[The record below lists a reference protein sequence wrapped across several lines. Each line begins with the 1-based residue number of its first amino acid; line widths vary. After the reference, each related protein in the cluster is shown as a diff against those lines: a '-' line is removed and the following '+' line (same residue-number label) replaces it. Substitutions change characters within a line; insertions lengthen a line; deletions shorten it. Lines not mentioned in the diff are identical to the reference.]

1 MSPQRTLGS
10 EQRAVLFADICGST
24 ALYDSLGDDLARRLI
39 SQCLTL
45 LCAELPAQQGV
56 LIKTLGDEV
65 MCTFPSAE
73 QALAA
78 ACAMQRGMEKAQFEG
93 GHPLMVRIG
102 FHFGEV
108 LCDAHDV
115 HGDTVNVAAR
125 VAAITR
131 ATQIMTTL
139 AVAKNLP
146 MEKRASL
153 RQVMRAEFK
162 GKQERLDIFQ
172 VVWEQDDGESTRIG
186 IPAFRK
192 FPLQLEELTLTHAGK
207 TLHVNQAARSVM
219 MGRDKV
225 CELAVSSDFASRQH
239 VRIELRFDKFVLID
253 QSTNGTYVRSEH
265 GEVSYVLREEIQLK
279 GRGTISL
286 GNPDFAYLNELVEY
300 AIHATKSQNLAE

>member
-1 MSPQRTLGS
+1 MTQAASPMSQKL
-10 EQRAVLFADICGST
+10 AVLFADICGST
-24 ALYDSLGDDLARRLI
+24 ALYDRLGNDLARRLI
-39 SQCLTL
+39 SQCLEV

-65 MCTFPSAE
+65 MCTFPSAL
-73 QALAA
+73 QAFDA
-78 ACAMQRGMEKAQFEG
+78 ACAMQRMMEKSQFEG
-93 GHPLMVRIG
+93 GHKLMVRIG

-108 LCDAHDV
+108 IAEAADV

-125 VAAITR
+125 VAEITR

-146 MEKRASL
+146 MDQRASL

-192 FPLQLEELTLTHAGK
+192 LALQLEELTLTHADK
-207 TLHVNQAARSVM
+207 KLHVNQATRSVI
-219 MGRDKV
+219 MGRDKI
-225 CELAVSSDFASRQH
+225 CELVVSSDFASRQH

-253 QSTNGTYVRSEH
+253 QSTNGTYVRLAN
-265 GEVSYVLREEIQLK
+265 GEVTHVVREEFQLK
-279 GRGTISL
+279 ARGTISL
-286 GNPDFAYLNELVEY
+286 GNPDLSDTRALIEY
-300 AIHATKSQNLAE
+300 IIHSKNSEAE

>member
-1 MSPQRTLGS
+1 MSSTRGLGNKKL
-10 EQRAVLFADICGST
+10 AVLFADICGST
-24 ALYDSLGDDLARRLI
+24 ALYDSLGDGLARRLI
-39 SQCLTL
+39 SQCLNL
-45 LCAELPAQQGV
+45 LCAELPAQKGV

-73 QALAA
+73 QALDA
-78 ACAMQRGMEKAQFEG
+78 ACAMQRAMQQAQFEA
-93 GHPLMVRIG
+93 GHKLMVRIG

-108 LCDAHDV
+108 LSDANDV

-125 VAAITR
+125 VASITR

-139 AVAKNLP
+139 AVAKELP
-146 MEKRASL
+146 MHVRASL

-207 TLHVNQAARSVM
+207 NLHVNQAARSVM
-219 MGRDKV
+219 IGRDKI
-225 CELAVSSDFASRQH
+225 CGLAVSSDFASRQH

-253 QSTNGTYVRSEH
+253 QSTNGTYVRLAN
-265 GEVSYVLREEIQLK
+265 GEVTHVVREELMLK
-279 GRGTISL
+279 GCGTISL
-286 GNPDFAYLNELVEY
+286 GNPDFAYLNELVDY
-300 AIHATKSQNLAE
+300 AIQAKTPQNLAQ

>member
-1 MSPQRTLGS
+1 MSPQHTLGS
-10 EQRAVLFADICGST
+10 EKLAVLFADICGST
-24 ALYDSLGDDLARRLI
+24 ALYDSLGDELARRLI
-39 SQCLTL
+39 SQCLNL
-45 LCAELPAQQGV
+45 LCAELPPQQGV

-65 MCTFPSAE
+65 MCTFPCAE
-73 QALAA
+73 QALDA
-78 ACAMQRGMEKAQFEG
+78 ACAMQRAMEKALFEG
-93 GHPLMVRIG
+93 GHKLMVRIG

-108 LCDAHDV
+108 LCDANDV

-139 AVAKNLP
+139 AVAQNLP
-146 MEKRASL
+146 MHVRASL

-192 FPLQLEELTLTHAGK
+192 FPLDLEELTLSYAGK
-207 TLHVNQAARSVM
+207 IVHVNQALRSAII
-219 MGRDKV
+219 GRDKA
-225 CELAVSSDFASRQH
+225 CELVVSSDYASRQH

-253 QSTNGTYVRSEH
+253 QSTNGTYVRAEN
-265 GEVSYVLREEIQLK
+265 GEVTHLVREELQLK
-279 GRGTISL
+279 GRGQISL
-286 GNPDFAYLNELVEY
+286 GNPDFAYLNELVDY
-300 AIHATKSQNLAE
+300 AIHSKTPQESAQ

>member
-1 MSPQRTLGS
+1 MSPQHTLGS
-10 EQRAVLFADICGST
+10 EKLAVLFADICGST

-39 SQCLTL
+39 SQCLKL
-45 LCAELPAQQGV
+45 LCAELPAQHGV

-65 MCTFPSAE
+65 MCTFPSAL
-73 QALAA
+73 QALDA
-78 ACAMQRGMEKAQFEG
+78 ACAMQRAMEKAQFEG
-93 GHPLMVRIG
+93 GHKLMVRIG

-108 LCDAHDV
+108 LCDANDI

-125 VAAITR
+125 VASITR

-146 MEKRASL
+146 MDQRASL

-172 VVWEQDDGESTRIG
+172 VVWEPDDGESTRIG

-192 FPLQLEELTLTHAGK
+192 FPLDLEELTLTHAGK
-207 TLHVNQAARSVM
+207 TLHVNQALRCAIL
-219 MGRDKV
+219 GRDKS
-225 CELAVSSDFASRQH
+225 CELVVSSDFASRQH

-253 QSTNGTYVRSEH
+253 QSTNGSYVRAENGEVTYV
-265 GEVSYVLREEIQLK
+265 VREEIQLK
-279 GRGTISL
+279 GKGQISL
-286 GNPDFAYLNELVEY
+286 GNPDFAYLNELVNY
-300 AIHATKSQNLAE
+300 AIHSKSSAAS

>member
-1 MSPQRTLGS
+1 MSPQHTLGS
-10 EQRAVLFADICGST
+10 EKLAVLFADICGST

-39 SQCLTL
+39 SQCLKL

-65 MCTFPSAE
+65 MCTFPSAL
-73 QALAA
+73 QALDA
-78 ACAMQRGMEKAQFEG
+78 ACAMQRAMEKAQFEG
-93 GHPLMVRIG
+93 GHKLMVRIG
-102 FHFGEV
+102 FHCGEV
-108 LCDAHDV
+108 LCDANDI

-125 VAAITR
+125 VASITR

-146 MEKRASL
+146 MDQRASL

-207 TLHVNQAARSVM
+207 TLHVNQALRCAIL
-219 MGRDKV
+219 GRDKS
-225 CELAVSSDFASRQH
+225 CELVVSSDFASRQH

-253 QSTNGTYVRSEH
+253 QSTNGSYVRAENGEVTYV
-265 GEVSYVLREEIQLK
+265 VREEIQLK
-279 GRGTISL
+279 GKGQISL
-286 GNPDFAYLNELVEY
+286 GNPDFAYLNELVNY
-300 AIHATKSQNLAE
+300 AIHSKSSAAS

>member
-1 MSPQRTLGS
+1 MTQAASPVSQKL
-10 EQRAVLFADICGST
+10 AVLFADICGST

-39 SQCLTL
+39 SQCLNL
-45 LCAELPAQQGV
+45 LCAELPAQHGV

-73 QALAA
+73 QALQA
-78 ACAMQRGMEKAQFEG
+78 ACAMQRAMETAQFAG
-93 GHPLMVRIG
+93 GHKLMVRIG

-125 VAAITR
+125 VTAITR

-146 MEKRASL
+146 MDQRASL

-172 VVWEQDDGESTRIG
+172 VIWEADDGESTRIG
-186 IPAFRK
+186 VPAFRK
-192 FPLQLEELTLTHAGK
+192 FPVQLAELTLTHAAK
-207 TLHVNQAARSVM
+207 KLHVNQAAHSVI
-219 MGRDKV
+219 MGREKI
-225 CELAVSSDFASRQH
+225 CEVVVSSDFASRQH

-253 QSTNGTYVRSEH
+253 QSTNGTYVRAEN
-265 GEVSYVLREEIQLK
+265 GEVTQVVREEVQLK
-279 GRGTISL
+279 GCGMISL
-286 GNPDFAYLNELVEY
+286 GNPDWSDTRDLIEY
-300 AIHATKSQNLAE
+300 TVHSTRTAAE